1 LIMQDVNLLTDTP
14 ATTVVTPEKPTRP
27 VDVPE
32 KFWDAATGTVR
43 LDDLIKSYRELERRF
58 AARSKV
64 GLNRREPDVAEREM
78 VLTYLGRPATPEGY
92 DIKVETPY
100 FMPDPDLHARLHALG
115 FTNEQVQAVYD
126 LAIEKWVPMMLDTV
140 ADLQAERELER
151 VVDHF
156 GGPEA
161 WRTRSRQLLAF
172 GRKNLPPEMLA
183 SLAQSFEGIMVLD
196 QLMTARLGGG
206 EGAAGLGRRA
216 DMVGADG
223 LMNLVRD
230 PQILARPR
238 SQNDGQSDGRV

>member
-1 LIMQDVNLLTDTP
+1 MQDVNLLTDAP

-32 KFWDAATGTVR
+32 KFWDVATGTVR

-58 AARSKV
+58 AARPKV

-100 FMPDPDLHARLHALG
+100 FAPDPDLHARLHALG

-140 ADLQAERELER
+140 ADLQAEQTGTL
-151 VVDHF
+151 VDHF
-156 GGPEA
+156 GDLRPGGPVTA
-161 WRTRSRQLLAF
+161 IITLGAS
-172 GRKNLPPEMLA
+172 LPPE
-183 SLAQSFEGIMVLD
+183 
-196 QLMTARLGGG
+196 QLPAWPNRSKALWFWTTNDCPAGRWRRGGG
-206 EGAAGLGRRA
+206 SWAPRGYGGAIA
-216 DMVGADG
+216 
-223 LMNLVRD
+223 
-230 PQILARPR
+230 
-238 SQNDGQSDGRV
+238 